1 MNEHLCDGVHG
12 VADYESARKMKD
24 FYTTLKS
31 IREGDE
37 PASGARKGLR
47 LRRSSRKK
55 AEEVCAIVICMIIII
70 F

>member
-47 LRRSSRKK
+47 RRRSRKK